1 MHRHRYSQPFEPFQ
15 LSKSH
20 KVNPLPHLQ
29 PRASKASCEFV
40 FAPQVSMGNFQGLR
54 TASFW
59 LSYMAWSVS
68 GLTIR
73 RAMEFQLGKA
83 FDFVVGASAIEKGFD
98 RQLDQ
103 WMMAWTGQYR
113 SHERTGNFLLKA
125 LTLHYHFAKL
135 FVSSHVFRG
144 RSSHGG
150 GEPVPPEYSDIAQVA
165 VSSASAIV
173 KLIINDVDI
182 RAAFVGMSH
191 YCHTMIAYACFFL
204 PKLATS

>member
-1 MHRHRYSQPFEPFQ
+1 
-15 LSKSH
+15 
-20 KVNPLPHLQ
+20 
-29 PRASKASCEFV
+29 
-40 FAPQVSMGNFQGLR
+40 MGNFQGLR

-83 FDFVVGASAIEKGFD
+83 FDFVVGASAIEKVSPHRFQLGSREEAKECFQQGFD

-165 VSSASAIV
+165 AHEELESSLGIFIEPANAWDAARGDAGGLPAGS
-173 KLIINDVDI
+173 
-182 RAAFVGMSH
+182 RANR
-191 YCHTMIAYACFFL
+191 
-204 PKLATS
+204 